1 MSRRGW
7 MTSILKT
14 PFFCHRFNTRTI
26 LLWGRQIQKRERTTP
41 RKSAEHFQTSSFSS
55 HPVLYGAVAEVLKS
69 PRNIFGESWSKHI
82 LICSKLVS
90 GLSDDGVHHVKTCY
104 FILRLTLW
112 GKNSFV
118 FWCFLATCWGET
130 ELRLHE
136 DLIISP
142 SWWTFPL
149 SGPRVYKAEEQ
160 KSKDD
165 ELQTQQLL
173 GSDQTCYQNYSYF
186 HGFDGWFGDRYH
198 LRPWDWGLGLHQGEQ
213 LGRQITEEC
222 DTRRQERKLLKGWNT
237 EMINLITRSIPI

>member
-26 LLWGRQIQKRERTTP
+26 LLWRRQIQKRERATP

-69 PRNIFGESWSKHI
+69 PCNVFGESWSKHI

-112 GKNSFV
+112 GKKF
-118 FWCFLATCWGET
+118 CFLVFFGHL
-130 ELRLHE
+130 LRRN
-136 DLIISP
+136 
-142 SWWTFPL
+142 
-149 SGPRVYKAEEQ
+149 RVVFA
-160 KSKDD
+160 
-165 ELQTQQLL
+165 
-173 GSDQTCYQNYSYF
+173 
-186 HGFDGWFGDRYH
+186 
-198 LRPWDWGLGLHQGEQ
+198 WGLDHLTF
-213 LGRQITEEC
+213 LMNFSTIWTTC
-222 DTRRQERKLLKGWNT
+222 L
-237 EMINLITRSIPI
+237 

>member
-26 LLWGRQIQKRERTTP
+26 LLWRRQIQKRERTTP

-69 PRNIFGESWSKHI
+69 PRNVFGESWSKHV

-112 GKNSFV
+112 GKTVLFFGV
-118 FWCFLATCWGET
+118 FW
-130 ELRLHE
+130 
-136 DLIISP
+136 
-142 SWWTFPL
+142 PL
-149 SGPRVYKAEEQ
+149 VEKKQSCVCMRTW
-160 KSKDD
+160 SSHLLD
-165 ELQTQQLL
+165 EL
-173 GSDQTCYQNYSYF
+173 F
-186 HGFDGWFGDRYH
+186 HYLDHVFIK
-198 LRPWDWGLGLHQGEQ
+198 LRS
-213 LGRQITEEC
+213 
-222 DTRRQERKLLKGWNT
+222 RKARTMSSKHN
-237 EMINLITRSIPI
+237 SC